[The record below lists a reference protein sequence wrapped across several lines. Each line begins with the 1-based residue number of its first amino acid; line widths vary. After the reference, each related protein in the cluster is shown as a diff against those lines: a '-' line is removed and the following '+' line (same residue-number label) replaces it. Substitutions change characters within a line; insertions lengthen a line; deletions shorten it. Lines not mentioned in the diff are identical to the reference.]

1 MIFEIK
7 NYYKFNFVIKLI
19 SLFKSG
25 GIVMWPL
32 LIFSILSLS
41 CIIERIIF
49 WNKINNYLKVS
60 DDFQIN
66 KLTDIS
72 YLKSLK
78 KGDIHNN
85 PYKKLL
91 FKIKDFDLSS
101 QRNLSIA
108 LSISIQSLQYEFEK
122 FNNFFATTI
131 SIAPLLG
138 LLGTVFG
145 LINSFSF
152 IEIGNVGANANEVT
166 GGISEALVSTAA
178 GLIIAIFTLVFSN
191 YFKSLKTKK
200 IKLINEFC
208 GRFETFFALK
218 NFN

>member
-1 MIFEIK
+1 
-7 NYYKFNFVIKLI
+7 
-19 SLFKSG
+19 
-25 GIVMWPL
+25 MWPL
-32 LIFSILSLS
+32 LLFSILSVS

-49 WNKINNYLKVS
+49 WNKLNNYLKLS
-60 DDFQIN
+60 NDFQIN
-66 KLTDIS
+66 QLTDIS

-78 KGDIHNN
+78 KKDINNN

-152 IEIGNVGANANEVT
+152 IEIGNVGVNANEVT

-191 YFKSLKTKK
+191 YFKSIKTKK

-218 NFN
+218 NF

>member
-1 MIFEIK
+1 
-7 NYYKFNFVIKLI
+7 
-19 SLFKSG
+19 
-25 GIVMWPL
+25 MWPL
-32 LIFSILSLS
+32 LLFSILSVS

-49 WNKINNYLKVS
+49 WNKLNNYLKVS
-60 DDFQIN
+60 NDFQIN
-66 KLTDIS
+66 QLTDIS

-78 KGDIHNN
+78 KKDIDNN

-91 FKIKDFDLSS
+91 FKIKDFDLSN
-101 QRNLSIA
+101 QKNLSIA
-108 LSISIQSLQYEFEK
+108 LTISIQSLQFEYEK
-122 FNNFFATTI
+122 FNNIFSTII
-131 SIAPLLG
+131 SISPLLG

-145 LINSFSF
+145 LMNSFSF
-152 IEIGNVGANANEVT
+152 IEIGNVGVNADEVT

-191 YFKSLKTKK
+191 YFKSIKSKK
-200 IKLINEFC
+200 IKLLNEFC

>member
-1 MIFEIK
+1 
-7 NYYKFNFVIKLI
+7 
-19 SLFKSG
+19 
-25 GIVMWPL
+25 MWPL
-32 LIFSILSLS
+32 LLFSIISVS
-41 CIIERIIF
+41 CIIERLIF

-60 DDFQIN
+60 NDLQIN
-66 KLTDIS
+66 QLTDIS

-78 KGDIHNN
+78 KKDIDNN

-152 IEIGNVGANANEVT
+152 IEIGNVGVNANEVT

-191 YFKSLKTKK
+191 YFKSIKTKK

-208 GRFETFFALK
+208 GKFETFFALK

>member
-1 MIFEIK
+1 
-7 NYYKFNFVIKLI
+7 
-19 SLFKSG
+19 
-25 GIVMWPL
+25 MWPL
-32 LIFSILSLS
+32 LLFSILSVA
-41 CIIERIIF
+41 CIIERLIF
-49 WNKINNYLKVS
+49 WKNLNNCEIISKDIQLIE
-60 DDFQIN
+60 F
-66 KLTDIS
+66 TDIS

-78 KGDIHNN
+78 KKDIQNN

-91 FKIKDFDLSS
+91 FKIKDFDLSN

-108 LSISIQSLQYEFEK
+108 LSVSIESLQFEFDK

-152 IEIGNVGANANEVT
+152 IEIGNVGINADEVT
-166 GGISEALVSTAA
+166 GGISEALISTAA

-191 YFKSLKTKK
+191 YFKSIKSKK
-200 IKLINEFC
+200 IKSLNEFC
-208 GRFETFFALK
+208 GRYESFFVHN
-218 NFN
+218 NFD

>member
-1 MIFEIK
+1 
-7 NYYKFNFVIKLI
+7 
-19 SLFKSG
+19 
-25 GIVMWPL
+25 MWPL
-32 LIFSILSLS
+32 LLFSILSLS

-49 WNKINNYLKVS
+49 WNKLNNYLKVS
-60 DDFQIN
+60 NDFQIN
-66 KLTDIS
+66 QLTDIS

-78 KGDIHNN
+78 KKDIDNN
-85 PYKKLL
+85 PYKKIL

-122 FNNFFATTI
+122 FNNFFSTTI

-152 IEIGNVGANANEVT
+152 IEIGNVGVNANEVT

-191 YFKSLKTKK
+191 YFKSIKTKK

-208 GRFETFFALK
+208 GRFETFFALQ

>member
-1 MIFEIK
+1 
-7 NYYKFNFVIKLI
+7 
-19 SLFKSG
+19 
-25 GIVMWPL
+25 MWPL
-32 LIFSILSLS
+32 LLFSILSVS

-49 WNKINNYLKVS
+49 WNKLNNYLKLS
-60 DDFQIN
+60 NDFQIN
-66 KLTDIS
+66 QFADIT

-78 KGDIHNN
+78 KKDIDKN

-108 LSISIQSLQYEFEK
+108 LSVSIESLQFEFER
-122 FNNFFATTI
+122 FNNFFSTTI

-152 IEIGNVGANANEVT
+152 IEIGNVGINADEVT
-166 GGISEALVSTAA
+166 GGISEALISTAA

-191 YFKSLKTKK
+191 YFKSIKSKK
-200 IKLINEFC
+200 IKLMNEFC
-208 GRFETFFALK
+208 GRYESFFVHN
-218 NFN
+218 NFD

>member
-1 MIFEIK
+1 
-7 NYYKFNFVIKLI
+7 
-19 SLFKSG
+19 
-25 GIVMWPL
+25 MWPL
-32 LIFSILSLS
+32 LLFSILSVS

-49 WNKINNYLKVS
+49 WNKLNNYVKVS
-60 DDFQIN
+60 NDFQIN
-66 KLTDIS
+66 QYTDIS

-78 KGDIHNN
+78 KKDIDNN
-85 PYKKLL
+85 PYKRLL

-152 IEIGNVGANANEVT
+152 IEIGNVGVNANEVT
-166 GGISEALVSTAA
+166 GGISEALISTAA

-191 YFKSLKTKK
+191 YFKSIKTKK

-208 GRFETFFALK
+208 GRFETIFSQK
-218 NFN
+218 NFK

>member
-1 MIFEIK
+1 
-7 NYYKFNFVIKLI
+7 
-19 SLFKSG
+19 
-25 GIVMWPL
+25 MWPL
-32 LIFSILSLS
+32 LLFSILSVS

-49 WNKINNYLKVS
+49 WNKLNNYLKVS
-60 DDFQIN
+60 NDFQIN
-66 KLTDIS
+66 QFADIS

-78 KGDIHNN
+78 KKDIYKN

-152 IEIGNVGANANEVT
+152 IEIGNVGVNANEVT

-191 YFKSLKTKK
+191 FFKSIKTKK
-200 IKLINEFC
+200 IRLINEFC

>member
-1 MIFEIK
+1 
-7 NYYKFNFVIKLI
+7 
-19 SLFKSG
+19 
-25 GIVMWPL
+25 MWPL
-32 LIFSILSLS
+32 LLFSILSVS

-49 WNKINNYLKVS
+49 WNKLNNYLKVS
-60 DDFQIN
+60 NDFQIN
-66 KLTDIS
+66 QLTDIS

-78 KGDIHNN
+78 KKDIDNN

-152 IEIGNVGANANEVT
+152 IEIGNVGVNANEVT

-191 YFKSLKTKK
+191 YFKSIKTKK

>member
-1 MIFEIK
+1 
-7 NYYKFNFVIKLI
+7 
-19 SLFKSG
+19 
-25 GIVMWPL
+25 MWPL
-32 LIFSILSLS
+32 LLFSILSVA
-41 CIIERIIF
+41 CIIERLIF
-49 WNKINNYLKVS
+49 WKNLNNCEIISNDIQLIE
-60 DDFQIN
+60 F
-66 KLTDIS
+66 TDIS

-78 KGDIHNN
+78 KKDIQNN

-91 FKIKDFDLSS
+91 FKIKDFDLSN

-108 LSISIQSLQYEFEK
+108 LSVSIESLQFEFDK
-122 FNNFFATTI
+122 FSNFFATTI

-152 IEIGNVGANANEVT
+152 IEIGNVGINADEVT
-166 GGISEALVSTAA
+166 GGISEALISTAA

-191 YFKSLKTKK
+191 YFKSIKSKK

-208 GRFETFFALK
+208 GRYESFFVHN
-218 NFN
+218 NFD

>member
-1 MIFEIK
+1 M
-7 NYYKFNFVIKLI
+7 L
-19 SLFKSG
+19 
-25 GIVMWPL
+25 PL
-32 LIFSILSLS
+32 LLFSILSVS
-41 CIIERIIF
+41 CIIERLIF
-49 WNKINNYLKVS
+49 WNSLNNYVKVS
-60 DDFQIN
+60 NDFQIN
-66 KLTDIS
+66 QFTDIS

-78 KGDIHNN
+78 KKDIDNN
-85 PYKKLL
+85 PYKALL
-91 FKIKDFDLSS
+91 FKIKDFDLSN

-145 LINSFSF
+145 LINSFSY
-152 IEIGNVGANANEVT
+152 IEIGNVGVNANEVT

-191 YFKSLKTKK
+191 YFNAIKIKK
-200 IKLINEFC
+200 IKLMNEFC
-208 GRFETFFALK
+208 GRFETFFSLK

>member
-1 MIFEIK
+1 
-7 NYYKFNFVIKLI
+7 
-19 SLFKSG
+19 
-25 GIVMWPL
+25 MWPL
-32 LIFSILSLS
+32 LLFSILSVS

-49 WNKINNYLKVS
+49 WNKLNNYLKVS
-60 DDFQIN
+60 NDFQIN
-66 KLTDIS
+66 QLTDIS

-78 KGDIHNN
+78 KKDIDNN

-122 FNNFFATTI
+122 FNNFFATTL

-152 IEIGNVGANANEVT
+152 IEIGNIGVNANEVT

-191 YFKSLKTKK
+191 YFKSIKNKK

>member
-1 MIFEIK
+1 
-7 NYYKFNFVIKLI
+7 
-19 SLFKSG
+19 
-25 GIVMWPL
+25 MWPL
-32 LIFSILSLS
+32 LLFSILSVS

-49 WNKINNYLKVS
+49 WNKLNNYLKVS
-60 DDFQIN
+60 NDFQIN
-66 KLTDIS
+66 QFADIS
-72 YLKSLK
+72 FIKSLTK
-78 KGDIHNN
+78 KDIDKN
-85 PYKKLL
+85 PYKNLL

-152 IEIGNVGANANEVT
+152 IEIGNVGVNANEVT

-191 YFKSLKTKK
+191 FFKSIKTKK
-200 IKLINEFC
+200 IRLINEFC